1 MRDESHCD
9 NCGQVWAV
17 HALDPIQD
25 DWGRVKPGGVVPL
38 GQCPDVTCRALCY
51 PTSGYVHDLEQ
62 HRAALR
68 DVVARLLDWA
78 AMMGGWDAPVWAQA
92 RRVLARTGDPV
103 PVADRAGEARSDHDD
118 TAT

>member
-38 GQCPDVTCRALCY
+38 GNV
-51 PTSGYVHDLEQ
+51 PTSP
-62 HRAALR
+62 AAR
-68 DVVARLLDWA
+68 CAIPPP
-78 AMMGGWDAPVWAQA
+78 AMCMTWSSTELPCATWWPGCW
-92 RRVLARTGDPV
+92 TGRP
-103 PVADRAGEARSDHDD
+103 
-118 TAT
+118 